1 MMRTRMLALAVISA
15 TMLATPAFAQFDWK
29 GLLSGAEKSFHF
41 NGSLP
46 MGDLSKATD
55 FGGGIGVAG
64 VYPWKANI
72 DGVIQLDVLYWTGD
86 FNAIV
91 VDWQGLAR
99 YNIGSADSGMRPFV
113 EAGIGFG
120 RQAAFGGGAA
130 ATGAM
135 DLGFTL
141 GGGVKLGKLGV
152 LAQYQTLGNWSW
164 ITAGVS
170 MHF

>member
-1 MMRTRMLALAVISA
+1 
-15 TMLATPAFAQFDWK
+15 
-29 GLLSGAEKSFHF
+29 
-41 NGSLP
+41 

-113 EAGIGFG
+113 EAGIGLG
-120 RQAAFGGGAA
+120 DRRCSEAARLR
-130 ATGAM
+130 TGSDAS
-135 DLGFTL
+135 GFTL
-141 GGGVKLGKLGV
+141 V
-152 LAQYQTLGNWSW
+152 A
-164 ITAGVS
+164 A
-170 MHF
+170 